1 LSHEIKLAIKVVII
15 GDGAVGKTS
24 LCRRFLWKTFTHE
37 YKQTIG
43 ADFYVYLWDTYLEE
57 LNVRVDV
64 KWILYDLAGQFVTFQ
79 EIRPQFYMGARA
91 ALVVFDISRPETF
104 KSVPIWIYEY
114 WKNVSGRNMI
124 EKRPLVLVG
133 NKIDLR
139 EKVTN
144 SVPPEWGKNYAEKL
158 TKSLGF
164 EVPYVETSALYGWGV
179 NEAFKKLLV
188 AVLKYYGLM
197 DRLIKVAEEK

>member
-24 LCRRFLWKTFTHE
+24 LCRRFLWKTFTHG

-104 KSVPIWIYEY
+104 RSIPIWIYEY

-144 SVPPEWGKNYAEKL
+144 SVPPEWGKSYAEKL

-197 DRLIKVAEEK
+197 DRLIKIVEEK

>member
-1 LSHEIKLAIKVVII
+1 MANNIKLAIKVVII

-24 LCRRFLWKTFTHE
+24 LCRRFLWKTFVHE

-43 ADFYVYLWDTYLEE
+43 ADFYVYSWSTYLDE
-57 LNVRVDV
+57 LDTTVNV

-79 EIRPQFYMGARA
+79 EVRPQFYFGARA

-104 KSVPIWIYEY
+104 KSIPIWIYEF
-114 WKNVSGRNMI
+114 WKNVSGRNTI

-139 EKVTN
+139 DKIEKY
-144 SVPPEWGKNYAEKL
+144 VPPEWGYKYAKKL
-158 TKSLGF
+158 TESLGF

-179 NEAFKKLLV
+179 NEAFKKLLLS
-188 AVLKYYGLM
+188 VLRYYGLM
-197 DRLIKVAEEK
+197 EKLAKVIEEE

>member
-1 LSHEIKLAIKVVII
+1 MSHEIKLAIKVVII